1 MSRRGWVGDAMAAAN
16 VAGARADLWLPGSLC
31 AVGYLAWLPLMV
43 TVAGL
48 PSESDLSFAGARLF
62 SSGSFPLNVLL
73 LASLAGLVLLLG
85 CLVAALGEAVVL
97 RAAGGVT
104 DRSLAHDTEVAFGVI
119 LVAALPALAAL
130 VTIGFGVAAVAP
142 AEFGAPDTGA
152 PAMLRVA
159 MRLLPLLLL
168 LIATVV
174 VGQAFGAASV
184 RRALSGGEL
193 VSALRGGLAD
203 VLRNPLRRLG
213 IAAVGTLADVVA
225 IVFALA
231 LLRILW
237 APIGAELAGGRL
249 VSPQALV
256 LLTGFVAIWLALVL
270 FWGALRAWTATWWS
284 LELAAPI
291 AAPISAPEEET

>member
-1 MSRRGWVGDAMAAAN
+1 MSRRGWVGDAVAAAN
-16 VAGARADLWLPGSLC
+16 VAGARADLWLPGSLS
-31 AVGYLAWLPLMV
+31 ALGYLAWIPLLV

-48 PSESDLSFAGARLF
+48 PSESDLSFAGVRLF

-73 LASLAGLVLLLG
+73 LASLAGLVVLVA

-97 RAAGGVT
+97 RASGRGT
-104 DRSLAHDTEVAFGVI
+104 DRSLAHDTEVAFGII
-119 LVAALPALAAL
+119 LIASLPALAAL
-130 VTIGFGVAAVAP
+130 VAIGFGIAAVAP
-142 AEFGAPDTGA
+142 AEFGAPNTGT
-152 PAMLRVA
+152 PAVLRVA

-168 LIATVV
+168 LVAMVV

-184 RRALSGGEL
+184 RRALSDGDLLGT
-193 VSALRGGLAD
+193 ALRGGLAD
-203 VLRNPLRRLG
+203 VVRDPLRRLG

-237 APIGAELAGGRL
+237 APIGTDLAGGQL
-249 VSPQALV
+249 VSPQALL

-284 LELAAPI
+284 LELAAP
-291 AAPISAPEEET
+291 EVET

>member
-1 MSRRGWVGDAMAAAN
+1 MSRRGWVGDAVAAAN
-16 VAGARADLWLPGSLC
+16 VAGARADLWLPGSLS
-31 AVGYLAWLPLMV
+31 ALGYLAWLPLLV

-73 LASLAGLVLLLG
+73 LASLAGLVVLVG

-97 RAAGGVT
+97 RATGAGT

-119 LVAALPALAAL
+119 LIAALPALAAL
-130 VTIGFGVAAVAP
+130 VAIGFGIAAVAP
-142 AEFGAPDTGA
+142 AEFAAPDTGA

-168 LIATVV
+168 LVATVV

-184 RRALSGGEL
+184 RRALSGSEVVGA
-193 VSALRGGLAD
+193 ALRGGLAD
-203 VLRNPLRRLG
+203 VVRNPLRRLG
-213 IAAVGTLADVVA
+213 IAAIGTLADMVA

-237 APIGAELAGGRL
+237 APIGFDLAAGRL
-249 VSPQALV
+249 VSPQALL

-284 LELAAPI
+284 LELAAPP
-291 AAPISAPEEET
+291 AAPEEET